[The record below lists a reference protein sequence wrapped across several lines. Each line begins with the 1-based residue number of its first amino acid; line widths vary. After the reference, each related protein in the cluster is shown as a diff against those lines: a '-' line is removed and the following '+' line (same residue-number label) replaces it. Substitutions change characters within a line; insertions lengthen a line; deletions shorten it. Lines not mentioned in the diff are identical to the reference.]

1 VGKKRYKEGDYGDA
15 FKYFTHATELGDVDA
30 QYNLSVLYY
39 KGEGVEKN
47 AEKEVYHLEEAAIG
61 GHHLARHNLAIVEK
75 ENGRTDRAIKHFII
89 AAKLGYANAL
99 EAVRKRFHVGLVSKH
114 DYEATLRGHQA
125 TMNAMKSE
133 QREEAYEFAHAF

>member
-1 VGKKRYKEGDYGDA
+1 VPKTQDEMEKDEMRRVEANDPVALRVREVGKKRYKEGDYGDA

-89 AAKLGYANAL
+89 AAKLG
-99 EAVRKRFHVGLVSKH
+99 
-114 DYEATLRGHQA
+114 
-125 TMNAMKSE
+125 
-133 QREEAYEFAHAF
+133 